1 MKKIKHS
8 KVIRRVMRNQ
18 FYTMARE
25 SLALYGNHRHAR
37 WLMRQARSYF

>member
-1 MKKIKHS
+1 MKAIKHS
-8 KVIRRVMRNQ
+8 KAFRRTMRRE

-25 SLALYGNHRHAR
+25 SLAVYGNYPHAK